1 MKSTDL
7 RLPSAISF
15 ALWAI
20 VANGNAVAAEADTSA
35 AAAGLQEV
43 VVTAQRRD
51 ENVSRVPI
59 SISAFSQADLDS
71 RDIESLG
78 DIASVTPGVD
88 FRPVGYSNWF
98 TIRGIS
104 QNAGGG
110 VAGLGPNTTA
120 IYVDDAPLQ
129 ARYGNA
135 AVSTTVPLV
144 FDVDH
149 IEVLRG
155 PQGTLFGASAEGG
168 AIRVISAQPSL
179 TEYSGFARME
189 ASQIDNGG
197 INSEAG
203 AAFGGPIIPDVLGFR
218 VSGWSRHDGGFIDN
232 KPTIVGGQDASNIN
246 KADTYSTRAA
256 LLWKPAS
263 FVSAEAS
270 FYYQNREQNSADF
283 FNPLAGN
290 PSSGDFVSTRGL
302 LQPLNDSFNTPSLKL

>member
-7 RLPSAISF
+7 RLSSAISF

-20 VANGNAVAAEADTSA
+20 VTNGNAVAAEADASGA
-35 AAAGLQEV
+35 AELQEV

-129 ARYGNA
+129 ALY
-135 AVSTTVPLV
+135 
-144 FDVDH
+144 
-149 IEVLRG
+149 
-155 PQGTLFGASAEGG
+155 
-168 AIRVISAQPSL
+168 
-179 TEYSGFARME
+179 
-189 ASQIDNGG
+189 
-197 INSEAG
+197 
-203 AAFGGPIIPDVLGFR
+203 
-218 VSGWSRHDGGFIDN
+218 
-232 KPTIVGGQDASNIN
+232 
-246 KADTYSTRAA
+246 
-256 LLWKPAS
+256 
-263 FVSAEAS
+263 
-270 FYYQNREQNSADF
+270 
-283 FNPLAGN
+283 
-290 PSSGDFVSTRGL
+290 
-302 LQPLNDSFNTPSLKL
+302 

>member
-129 ARYGNA
+129 ARYANA
-135 AVSTTVPLV
+135 AVPTAVPYV
-144 FDVDH
+144 FDIDH

-168 AIRVISAQPSL
+168 AIRVISHQPSL
-179 TEYSGFARME
+179 TEFSGMTRAE
-189 ASQIDNGG
+189 GSQIDGGG
-197 INSEAG
+197 INTEMG
-203 AAFGGPIIPDVLGFR
+203 AAAGGPIIQDVLGFR
-218 VSGWSRHDGGFIDN
+218 VSAWARHDGGHGAQN
-232 KPTIVGGQDASNIN
+232 PAP
-246 KADTYSTRAA
+246 RARA
-256 LLWKPAS
+256 P
-263 FVSAEAS
+263 
-270 FYYQNREQNSADF
+270 
-283 FNPLAGN
+283 
-290 PSSGDFVSTRGL
+290 
-302 LQPLNDSFNTPSLKL
+302 